1 MSSASPNSGNWRG
14 PVLWSC
20 VFLYMTFIFWLSGLS
35 ELPGAPSGFP
45 FADKVFHAT
54 LFMVLGVLMYAA
66 MRCSWARMP
75 DSHVLIFA
83 LGAVVIYGISDEIH
97 QGFVSM
103 REPGILDLLAD
114 SIGGFIG
121 ILLARHFIRRDGPGR

>member
-1 MSSASPNSGNWRG
+1 MSSTSGNWQG

-20 VFLYMTFIFWLSGLS
+20 VFLYMTFIFWLSGHS
-35 ELPGAPSGFP
+35 QLPGAPGGFP
-45 FADKVFHAT
+45 FADKFAHIA
-54 LFMVLGVLMYAA
+54 LYLVLGALMYSA

-75 DSHVLIFA
+75 SRHILIFA
-83 LGAVVIYGISDEIH
+83 LGAVIIYGISDEIH
-97 QGFVSM
+97 QGFVGM

-114 SIGGFIG
+114 SIGGSIG

>member
-1 MSSASPNSGNWRG
+1 
-14 PVLWSC
+14 
-20 VFLYMTFIFWLSGLS
+20 MTFIFWLSGHS
-35 ELPGAPSGFP
+35 ELPGAPGGFP
-45 FADKVFHAT
+45 LADKLAHIA
-54 LFMVLGVLMYAA
+54 LYLVLGALMYSA

-75 DSHVLIFA
+75 DRHVLIFA

-114 SIGGFIG
+114 SISADLAKQLTNATLGQFTAADKQTFIKTLREK
-121 ILLARHFIRRDGPGR
+121 LLWGQDTRN